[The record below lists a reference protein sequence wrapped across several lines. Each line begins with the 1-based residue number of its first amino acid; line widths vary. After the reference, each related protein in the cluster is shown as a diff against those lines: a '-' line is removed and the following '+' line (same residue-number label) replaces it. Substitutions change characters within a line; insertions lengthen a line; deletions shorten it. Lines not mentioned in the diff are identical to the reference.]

1 MVHHHLLVSPPL
13 RVVDG
18 LHSLS
23 EFVLSLS
30 LTSDQLTLHFVKLE
44 LPYLHATYVHD
55 LIVHALI
62 KFILEIEL
70 LHNSFIPILLECLLD
85 VSLSLLPLSG
95 QGVLKH
101 ICLSLQVLIE
111 LVVQHRPALT
121 GQQIRVRPVCVDRF
135 VNLLR

>member
-70 LHNSFIPILLECLLD
+70 LHNSFIPILLHGLLD
-85 VSLSLLPLSG
+85 VSLSLLPLSS

-101 ICLSLQVLIE
+101 IVLSLQVLIK
-111 LVVQHRPALT
+111 LVVKHRPAFT
-121 GQQIRVRPVCVDRF
+121 RQQIRVRPVCVDRF

>member
-44 LPYLHATYVHD
+44 LPYLHATDVHD
-55 LIVHALI
+55 LIIHALI
-62 KFILEIEL
+62 EFILEIEL
-70 LHNSFIPILLECLLD
+70 LHNSFIPILLQCLLD
-85 VSLSLLPLSG
+85 VSLSLLPLSRE
-95 QGVLKH
+95 GVLKH
-101 ICLSLQVLIE
+101 IVLSLQVLIE
-111 LVVQHRPALT
+111 LVVQHRSALT
-121 GQQIRVRPVCVDRF
+121 RQQIRVRPVCVDRF

>member
-44 LPYLHATYVHD
+44 LPYLHATDVHD

-85 VSLSLLPLSG
+85 VSLSLLPLSS

-101 ICLSLQVLIE
+101 IVLSL
-111 LVVQHRPALT
+111 
-121 GQQIRVRPVCVDRF
+121 
-135 VNLLR
+135 

>member
-18 LHSLS
+18 LHSLP

-44 LPYLHATYVHD
+44 LPYLHATDVHD

-62 KFILEIEL
+62 KFILEIE
-70 LHNSFIPILLECLLD
+70 
-85 VSLSLLPLSG
+85 
-95 QGVLKH
+95 
-101 ICLSLQVLIE
+101 
-111 LVVQHRPALT
+111 
-121 GQQIRVRPVCVDRF
+121 
-135 VNLLR
+135 

>member
-1 MVHHHLLVSPPL
+1 MHHHLLVSPPL

-44 LPYLHATYVHD
+44 LPYLHATDVHD

-62 KFILEIEL
+62 EFILEIEL

-85 VSLSLLPLSG
+85 VSLSLLPLSR
-95 QGVLKH
+95 QGVFKH
-101 ICLSLQVLIE
+101 ICLSLQVLIK
-111 LVVQHRPALT
+111 LVVQHRSALT
-121 GQQIRVRPVCVDRF
+121 RQQIRVRPVCVDRF

>member
-1 MVHHHLLVSPPL
+1 MVHHHLLVSTPL

-44 LPYLHATYVHD
+44 LPYLHATDVHD

-62 KFILEIEL
+62 EFILEIEL

-85 VSLSLLPLSG
+85 VSLSLLPLSR
-95 QGVLKH
+95 QGVFKH
-101 ICLSLQVLIE
+101 ICLSLQVLIK
-111 LVVQHRPALT
+111 LVVQHRSALT
-121 GQQIRVRPVCVDRF
+121 RQQIRVRPVCVDRF